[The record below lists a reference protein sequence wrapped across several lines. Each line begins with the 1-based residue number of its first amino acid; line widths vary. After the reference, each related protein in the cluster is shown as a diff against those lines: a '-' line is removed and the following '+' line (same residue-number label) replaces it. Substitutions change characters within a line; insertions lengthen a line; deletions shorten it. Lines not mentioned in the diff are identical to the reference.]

1 MTRDDG
7 IAKLITVRHYC
18 FVRGV
23 LGSRSNKR
31 GEDQPAEEDFRQA
44 FRTMNRLYAQ
54 LRDNIAPEVVP
65 KRTRR
70 LRTAA

>member
-1 MTRDDG
+1 MSREEAF
-7 IAKLITVRHYC
+7 AKLSSVRHYC

-23 LGSRSNKR
+23 LGTRSNKR
-31 GEDQPAEEDFRQA
+31 DEDHPPEEDFRQA
-44 FRTMNRLYAQ
+44 FRIVNRLYSH
-54 LRDNIAPEVVP
+54 LRDNIELEGVP

>member
-1 MTRDDG
+1 MTREDAF
-7 IAKLITVRHYC
+7 AKLTSVRHYC

-31 GEDQPAEEDFRQA
+31 DEDRPPEEDFRQA
-44 FRTMNRLYAQ
+44 FRTVNRLYIR
-54 LRDNIAPEVVP
+54 LRDNIEPEGVP

>member
-1 MTRDDG
+1 MSREA
-7 IAKLITVRHYC
+7 IAKLSSVRHHC

-23 LGSRSNKR
+23 VGSRSKKR
-31 GEDQPAEEDFRQA
+31 EEDQPPEEDFRQA
-44 FRTMNRLYAQ
+44 FRTVNRLYIR
-54 LRDNIAPEVVP
+54 LRDNIEPEGMP

>member
-1 MTRDDG
+1 MTREET
-7 IAKLITVRHYC
+7 IAKLISARHCC

-23 LGSRSNKR
+23 LGSRSKKR
-31 GEDQPAEEDFRQA
+31 GEDQSPEEDFRQA
-44 FRTMNRLYAQ
+44 FRMLNRLYVR
-54 LRDNIAPEVVP
+54 LRDDITPEAVP